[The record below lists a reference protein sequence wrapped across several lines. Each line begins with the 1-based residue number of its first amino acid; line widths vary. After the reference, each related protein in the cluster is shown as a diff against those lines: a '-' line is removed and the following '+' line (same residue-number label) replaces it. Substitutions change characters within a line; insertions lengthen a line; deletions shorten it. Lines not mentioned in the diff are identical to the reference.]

1 MDKDDT
7 ISTLNNLIETSRDGE
22 EGFRTSA
29 EHARDA
35 HLKSLFANRA
45 DSCAQAVQELQQ
57 VVQAQGGKPAQSSS
71 MSGTLHRRWVDFK
84 SAITGQDD
92 VAILNEVERGEDVAV
107 ASYKKALAMDLP
119 SDIRNLVERQFQGV
133 LKNHDQVKQLRNQF
147 RAQ

>member
-7 ISTLNNLIETSRDGE
+7 ISALNNLIETSRDGE

-29 EHARDA
+29 EHARDVQ
-35 HLKSLFANRA
+35 LKSLFSNRA
-45 DSCAQAVQELQQ
+45 ASCAQAVQELQQ
-57 VVQAQGGKPAQSSS
+57 VVQAQGGKPTDSSS
-71 MSGTLHRRWVDFK
+71 MSGALHRRWVDFK

-107 ASYKKALAMDLP
+107 ASYKKALALDLP
-119 SDIRNLVERQFQGV
+119 SDIRNLIERQYQGV